1 MNVGLVNL
9 GIAENLLDGLH
20 GRSEEILTEFL
31 ESSSGDGSVEVD
43 TFEERVDLDGGLGG
57 GGERSLGSL
66 AGGSESS
73 KSSSVGREILLVLSL
88 EFSNKVGDESVVA
101 RRQSLRETRER
112 ERKNEPVVEI
122 LSSEMSVS
130 GGSLDLEDTLL
141 NREERDIESSSSEIE
156 NENVLLSDGLL
167 VESVSDG
174 GGGRLVDDS
183 ENVHSGD
190 DTGVLGG
197 LSLRIVEVGGDGDNC
212 IATTRQA
219 SFGVPRK
226 GED

>member
-1 MNVGLVNL
+1 MRREGNVHNIVNL
-9 GIAENLLDGLH
+9 LLGEFGVLEYLFDRLH
-20 GRSEEILTEFL
+20 GLAEEIQVEFL
-31 ESSSGDGSVEVD
+31 EFCSGKSLGKIG
-43 TFEERVDLDGGLGG
+43 TIEESFDLNLDGHLTRQ
-57 GGERSLGSL
+57 RSFSL
-66 AGGSESS
+66 
-73 KSSSVGREILLVLSL
+73 LDLSL
-88 EFSNKVGDESVVA
+88 EFTHRAKILGDILTVVLSFPDFDEMIDDSVI
-101 RRQSLRETRER
+101 
-112 ERKNEPVVEI
+112 EI
-122 LSSEMSVS
+122 FSSEMSVS
-130 GGSLDLEDTLL
+130 SGSLDLEDTLL